1 MKSTIL
7 KTSKSQ
13 CTPMTQCSKG
23 GVKIRDG
30 KNEYKADPFAGIDP
44 FRNPNKSETSMQNV
58 VYSKN
63 AYDRLD
69 LDIDNYSREDIFN
82 LFGIKTS
89 NLTEDI
95 MKECKKI
102 VLKTHPDKSQ
112 LDNKYFIFF
121 SSAYKKLLGIY
132 EFQNKTAKKQQQAVT
147 SEYYDTNNVAVLDK
161 VFEKD

>member
-69 LDIDNYSREDIFN
+69 LDIDNYSREDIF
-82 LFGIKTS
+82 
-89 NLTEDI
+89 
-95 MKECKKI
+95 
-102 VLKTHPDKSQ
+102 
-112 LDNKYFIFF
+112 
-121 SSAYKKLLGIY
+121 SAGEQNHLCRSETDGELNDHLLR
-132 EFQNKTAKKQQQAVT
+132 A
-147 SEYYDTNNVAVLDK
+147 LHRR
-161 VFEKD
+161 